1 MNIDYQMKQMVNI
14 FGEERVRNSLKN
26 LAEIEADKCRFKIQK
41 VRQKLAVFEDRYH
54 KDSEKAWEEY
64 QQGRLG
70 DDTDIMEW
78 MAFYENL
85 LDFQDEF
92 NRISDS
98 RVLW

>member
-1 MNIDYQMKQMVNI
+1 MNIAHQFQQMVNI
-14 FGEERVRNSLKN
+14 FGEDRIRNSLKN
-26 LAEIEADKCRFKIQK
+26 LTEIEADKCRFKIRK

-54 KDSEKAWEEY
+54 KSSEKALDEY
-64 QQGRLG
+64 HQGRLG

-85 LDFQDEF
+85 LDFQDEY